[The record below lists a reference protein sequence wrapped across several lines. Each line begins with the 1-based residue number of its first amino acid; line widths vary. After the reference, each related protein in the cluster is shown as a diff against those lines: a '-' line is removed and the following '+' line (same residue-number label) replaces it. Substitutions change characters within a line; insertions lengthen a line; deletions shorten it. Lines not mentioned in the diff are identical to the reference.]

1 MKRTIASLLLIP
13 VVLLLVFC
21 SEDSTGSSETP
32 TEDAPAVFELFTDDV
47 TVYVD
52 GDNVV
57 LETTNIPNHG
67 SPYFATNSSNYEAYN
82 GTNANYRQNPNQI
95 AEQDIVIRI
104 PLTPSPASN
113 NQDTQ
118 LGPIG
123 ISVNGIVIYNQFAGP
138 NQPLTNEI
146 DSFDQ
151 YNGHPQQSGQYHY
164 HIEPLYLTA
173 NNGPESLIGFLLDG
187 YPVYGP
193 EENGALVSNADLD
206 QFHGHSHATPEYPD
220 GVYHYHITSGDPYIN
235 GGQYYG
241 TPGSVSQ

>member
-1 MKRTIASLLLIP
+1 MKKKIGFFIFTVAILT
-13 VVLLLVFC
+13 LVFC
-21 SEDSTGSSETP
+21 SEDSTGSSDTI
-32 TEDAPAVFELFTDDV
+32 TEDAPAVFDLFNEDV
-47 TVYVD
+47 NVYVE
-52 GDNVV
+52 GDQVV
-57 LETTNIPNHG
+57 LETTNIPDHR
-67 SPYFATNSSNYEAYN
+67 SPYFGTGDSNYEAYN
-82 GTNANYRQNPNQI
+82 GSNPNFQLNPNRI
-95 AEQDIVIRI
+95 EEQDLVIRI
-104 PLTPSPASN
+104 PLIPSPAAN
-113 NQDTQ
+113 NQNTQ

-146 DSFDQ
+146 DTFDQ

-164 HIEPLYLTA
+164 HIEPLWLTA

-193 EENGALVSNADLD
+193 EENGQLVVGSDLD
-206 QFHGHSHATPEYPD
+206 EFHGHSHATAEYPN
-220 GVYHYHITSGDPYIN
+220 GVYHYHITSDDPYIN